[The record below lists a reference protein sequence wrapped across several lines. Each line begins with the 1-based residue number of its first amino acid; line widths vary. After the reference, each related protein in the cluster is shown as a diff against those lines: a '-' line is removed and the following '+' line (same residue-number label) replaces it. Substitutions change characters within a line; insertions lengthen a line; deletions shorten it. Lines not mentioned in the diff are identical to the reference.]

1 MIKKCE
7 ICNKRIHKN
16 IKYVQC
22 SDCRKVLHFSCLN
35 DSCDINSYSK
45 KHFSC
50 VKCTL
55 QNLPFRSCFDVDVL
69 TLGNNVLNSSQSTF
83 INDLKSH
90 QPSLQFNDIDNL
102 NNINSHYVNIKEFN
116 NIINSNTLEI
126 VHLNIASLNKHID
139 ELHNFLS
146 LINKKINLIGITEH
160 KLNASNSLY
169 NGLPGYN
176 FVFTPTISSHGG
188 AGFFV
193 SNNLNFKLRSDLEI
207 KKPQLCESIF
217 IEVNFNKQKNII
229 FGCIYRHPSTSIT
242 DFNENFLTPLLQKLS
257 LEKISCCLMGDFNIN
272 LLKTASNTCVSVFYQ
287 MMSSSF
293 FTPHILQPTRITS
306 NTQTLIDNIFFNSI
320 DFKTSS
326 GNLEY
331 QISDHLIQYLIL
343 DSFKHFKSSNN
354 IIKRRCF
361 RYFNHDE
368 FQNDLLQVDWERIS
382 TIAEIDS
389 CFENFLNSFEYLLD
403 EHAPF
408 KTFTKKEKS
417 LFTKPWI
424 TNDIKNKMILRDKMF
439 RKFCQCKNVVNKAK
453 IHLEYKNLRNDII
466 QITKKSKLVYFHKY
480 FQKNKLNISKTWEG
494 TNSLISKKRKSHNSP
509 LSVNH
514 NGKLVNDLHDVV
526 EIFNDFF
533 INIGPNIARK
543 IPKSN
548 KHFSSYLNHL
558 NVNHSI
564 YLKPTDTSEIIK
576 IINNLD
582 NSKSLGPNSI
592 PINILKFN
600 VHVIAD
606 PLSKL
611 INKSFE
617 QGKFCSILK
626 TAKVLPL
633 FKKGDSLEASN
644 YRPISLLSIFS
655 KVFEKCMYGRVY
667 NYLDKYSL
675 IYKRQYGFRSKHS
688 TSHALIDLI
697 ESIKTELDRGNFACG
712 IFIDIQKAFDTVS
725 HNILLSKLNYYGLR
739 GVCNEWF
746 ESFSSN
752 RKQFVFING
761 IISSEKEVVCRVP
774 QGSTLGP
781 LLFLIFINDLFINL
795 KGIVFHFADDTNILY
810 SGINF
815 VKVQNLINNEMK
827 ILVDWLRSNQ
837 LSINE
842 SKTELL
848 VFRPNS
854 YKLPDDFLYS
864 Y

>member
-35 DSCDINSYSK
+35 DSCNINSYSK

-331 QISDHLIQYLIL
+331 HISDHLIQYFIL

-526 EIFNDFF
+526 ENLYHKLSQAVGMISKLRHYAPLNVCLSVYYALFF
-533 INIGPNIARK
+533 SYLHYGCLSWQFTKDSHIEKLRVLQRK
-543 IPKSN
+543 ALRILT
-548 KHFSSYLNHL
+548 FSSYEDSTNPLFYLL
-558 NVNHSI
+558 NVLKVDDVFSGCI
-564 YLKPTDTSEIIK
+564 YNFFFNLYHREIPCSLEGFFSNFSSELSSRRIKKHLKIPSVKTVKFGE
-576 IINNLD
+576 
-582 NSKSLGPNSI
+582 NSLRFNGVKCWNSFVETYT
-592 PINILKFN
+592 NWN
-600 VHVIAD
+600 DV
-606 PLSKL
+606 S
-611 INKSFE
+611 
-617 QGKFCSILK
+617 SILSFKIFHKK
-626 TAKVLPL
+626 T
-633 FKKGDSLEASN
+633 
-644 YRPISLLSIFS
+644 
-655 KVFEKCMYGRVY
+655 C
-667 NYLDKYSL
+667 LDKYL
-675 IYKRQYGFRSKHS
+675 
-688 TSHALIDLI
+688 
-697 ESIKTELDRGNFACG
+697 ELSC
-712 IFIDIQKAFDTVS
+712 
-725 HNILLSKLNYYGLR
+725 
-739 GVCNEWF
+739 
-746 ESFSSN
+746 
-752 RKQFVFING
+752 
-761 IISSEKEVVCRVP
+761 
-774 QGSTLGP
+774 
-781 LLFLIFINDLFINL
+781 
-795 KGIVFHFADDTNILY
+795 
-810 SGINF
+810 
-815 VKVQNLINNEMK
+815 
-827 ILVDWLRSNQ
+827 
-837 LSINE
+837 
-842 SKTELL
+842 
-848 VFRPNS
+848 
-854 YKLPDDFLYS
+854 
-864 Y
+864 